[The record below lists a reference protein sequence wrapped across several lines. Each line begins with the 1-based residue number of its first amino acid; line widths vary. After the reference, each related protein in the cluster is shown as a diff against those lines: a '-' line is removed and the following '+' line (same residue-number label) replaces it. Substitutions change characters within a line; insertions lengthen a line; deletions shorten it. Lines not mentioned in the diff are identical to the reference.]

1 MSDIGGIFSPFDL
14 FVLALIAGSPGAAIG
29 GIAGA
34 LLSTSRRVTGALSG
48 AVLGFFLCLA
58 GVLIWLLAIK

>member
-14 FVLALIAGSPGAAIG
+14 FVMALIAGSPGAAIG
-29 GIAGA
+29 VITGA
-34 LLSTSRRVTGALSG
+34 LSWPNRRVTGALLG
-48 AVLGFFLCLA
+48 AVLGFFLCLT